1 LPFAIFEVG
10 SLPLIQSSTEKLRTW
25 IVTEALPFWGTT
37 GFDEA
42 RGSFVERADLSGA
55 ALVDVPRRAM
65 VQARQIYV
73 FSHAALLGWWPD
85 GKRLALT
92 AAENLVARY
101 LVPDGRPGWVF
112 SVSSDGAIHDARRD
126 LYTHAFVLFGL
137 AWAYRLEPRPAFRDA
152 ALETLAV
159 LDKHFA
165 SPSGGFHSE
174 YPAGPDAL
182 QQNPHM
188 HLFEA
193 MIAWHEAGGEP
204 PFLARAAA
212 LLDMMTTRFFQPA
225 TGVLAEHFDRSWAP
239 EQGVRGRICEP
250 GHHYEWFWLLRRC
263 AEIASQDKDTLAAT
277 LYAFADRHGFDSSG
291 VIVDELLDDGT
302 VHKASRRCWPHAE
315 AVKADAAAFE
325 AGDARAAERAD
336 RLIDRMMA
344 TFLGRPIR
352 GGWIDHIDADGTP
365 IVSAM
370 PASTLYHVFLAA
382 AEADRVWG
390 GKAVAPPR

>member
-1 LPFAIFEVG
+1 
-10 SLPLIQSSTEKLRTW
+10 LIQSPTEKLRAW
-25 IVTEALPFWGTT
+25 IVAEALPFWGTT
-37 GFDEA
+37 GFDDA

-101 LVPDGRPGWVF
+101 LAPDGRPGWVF
-112 SVSSDGAIHDARRD
+112 SISSGGAIHDARRD

-137 AWAYRLEPRPAFRDA
+137 AWAYRLEPRPAFREA

-159 LDKHFA
+159 LDKHFV

-174 YPAGPDAL
+174 YSARPDTL

-193 MIAWHEAGGEP
+193 MIAWHESGGEP
-204 PFLARAAA
+204 PFLARADA
-212 LLDMMTTRFFQPA
+212 LLDMMTTRFFRPA
-225 TGVLAEHFDRSWAP
+225 TGVLAEYFDASWTP
-239 EQGVRGRICEP
+239 EQGARGRICEP
-250 GHHYEWFWLLRRC
+250 GHHYEWCWLLRRC
-263 AEIASQDKDTLAAT
+263 AGITGRDNDRLAAA

-291 VIVDELLDDGT
+291 LIVDELLDDGT
-302 VHKASRRCWPHAE
+302 IHKASRRCWPHAE
-315 AVKADAAAFE
+315 AIKADAVTFE
-325 AGDARAAERAD
+325 SGDAHAAERAG
-336 RLIDRMMA
+336 RVIDRMMA
-344 TFLGRPIR
+344 TFLGRPVR
-352 GGWIDHIDADGTP
+352 GGWIDHIDKDGAP
-365 IVSAM
+365 IVSFM

-382 AEADRVWG
+382 VEADRVWG
-390 GKAVAPPR
+390 GKAVAPSR

>member
-1 LPFAIFEVG
+1 LLFAIFEVG
-10 SLPLIQSSTEKLRTW
+10 SLPLIQSSAEKLRAW

-42 RGSFVERADLSGA
+42 HGSFVERADLSGA

-65 VQARQIYV
+65 VQARQVYV

-92 AAENLVARY
+92 AAANLISRY
-101 LVPDGRPGWVF
+101 LAPDGRPGWAF
-112 SVSSDGAIHDARRD
+112 SVSAGGAMRDARRD
-126 LYTHAFVLFGL
+126 LYPHAFVLFGL

-174 YPAGPDAL
+174 CRAKPDAL
-182 QQNPHM
+182 LQNPHM

-193 MIAWHEAGGEP
+193 MIAWHEASGEP
-204 PFLARAAA
+204 LFLTRAAT
-212 LLDMMTTRFFQPA
+212 LLDMMATRFFQPQ
-225 TGVLAEHFDRSWAP
+225 TGILAEYFDASWAP
-239 EQGVRGRICEP
+239 ERGIRGRICEP
-250 GHHYEWFWLLRRC
+250 GHHYEWYWLLRRC
-263 AEIASQDKDTLAAT
+263 TAIAGPDKERLAST
-277 LYAFADRHGFDSSG
+277 LYAFVDRHGFDSDG
-291 VIVDELLDDGT
+291 LIVDELLDDGA

-315 AVKADAAAFE
+315 AIKADAAAFE
-325 AGDARAAERAD
+325 AGDARAAERASH
-336 RLIDRMMA
+336 LIDRMMA
-344 TFLGRPIR
+344 TFLGRPVR
-352 GGWIDHIDADGTP
+352 GGWIDHIDADGAP
-365 IVSAM
+365 IVSYI

-382 AEADRVWG
+382 TEVDRVWG
-390 GKAVAPPR
+390 KGGLPPR